1 MAAPIAQIEDEWESF
16 ASFSPTRLNMC
27 STNVEQ
33 LEDVKNQN
41 MSFGNSENLDS
52 IDNFIPDPE
61 LLSYSSMEDLVQTF
75 DEKLAACFRINASN
89 NNKVQENPVKPFN
102 AETITDD
109 YIWKRL
115 SDNYGLVQPLNWE
128 TSLVRKL
135 HIPALDLPGE
145 KATSNEKE
153 VKAETEDPELEKQ
166 MDFHRMIEYNVYT
179 EESGSVYQPPY
190 GESNKMMQTAD
201 EVIEELEEIMHD
213 ADVANAVEDYEIQQ
227 ETGIIFDKSSLED
240 GEFQE
245 PFPASGLRPSIG
257 SPSSQEESDRASVLK
272 LLTLSELND
281 INADLEDQV
290 KMLSADLLH
299 ELGRRDELNYE
310 NEVKNCFISR
320 VLEVQYKQEQFRKVA
335 AAPPKKFGRLRKSA
349 TTDSVS
355 AGRYL
360 TSVIPCS
367 SGPTPTLENLQAMI
381 KILDAI
387 KSDSDEVPS
396 LLTAYI
402 LKVLCPAPNG
412 SRTLK
417 L

>member
-1 MAAPIAQIEDEWESF
+1 
-16 ASFSPTRLNMC
+16 
-27 STNVEQ
+27 
-33 LEDVKNQN
+33 
-41 MSFGNSENLDS
+41 
-52 IDNFIPDPE
+52 
-61 LLSYSSMEDLVQTF
+61 SMEDLVQTF

-166 MDFHRMIEYNVYT
+166 MDFHRMIE
-179 EESGSVYQPPY
+179 
-190 GESNKMMQTAD
+190 ESNKMMQTAD

-240 GEFQE
+240 
-245 PFPASGLRPSIG
+245 
-257 SPSSQEESDRASVLK
+257 EESDRASVLK

-335 AAPPKKFGRLRKSA
+335 AAPPKKF
-349 TTDSVS
+349 

-402 LKVLCPAPNG
+402 LKVLCPA
-412 SRTLK
+412 
-417 L
+417 